1 MSKKIISL
9 LLSLV
14 LVVSMV
20 AVAAVSVSA
29 EVDDEGRYTPS
40 EGTDTNRYYFYMPSD
55 WYNEY
60 SDTAGIYWWIG
71 TDPADPWPGY
81 IAHPTEMENIYY
93 CDVPTD
99 TTTIIWNNGFD
110 GGNDST
116 APEYTK
122 AIQTIDIACQFYSDG
137 DSDVYT
143 TDFYTAME
151 ESYNGDKAALG
162 NFADNFFYDDVYD
175 LGFVFNMN
183 NMIYVIN
190 PEMVSENYQGKIT
203 SGGEWYFYY
212 GNGEYGTYPTR
223 EAAEA
228 NGAVFSS
235 DYQPAKDAPATEPTT
250 VVSTEAT
257 EAETTG
263 APVTEPATSAQSPY
277 LTVNAISNYFP
288 SATAEYNEDTNEITV
303 TYSMKSSKDVLDTQ
317 WYLTYDPEV
326 LTYSS
331 KNTVTSVAPTITGGS
346 YINEE
351 RKGLL
356 KYNASNLNLYDFS
369 SAETPFVQMI
379 FEVKDLSATAPV
391 TTTIDLTVDVLRVS
405 ALDLDTF
412 MEDSNEEVILV
423 DFCTVYDN
431 EQTATVTVTRNTSLT
446 ESTFVPTTEPTTV
459 APTTEEPTT
468 EAPTTVEP
476 TTAEPTEEYPN
487 LKVTATSNYFPEANA
502 VYDRTTNEVTVT
514 YSLNTTKN
522 VLDTQWYLEYD
533 SEILTPSSKNTLES
547 VCPVIG
553 TNAIM
558 NTARKNIVKYNAT
571 NLTLFDFSSAETI
584 FVQFVFDV
592 NDLTGMS
599 DPVSTTIDLTVDVL
613 RVSEINAETGRSDAD
628 KELILVDNCVASESQ
643 EALDAVVS
651 KGTTLNESTVEPDTQ
666 PTTEAPTTPAAEST
680 YVVAGSEELCGA
692 LWNGTPAEVPEN
704 VMVKDGDYYVKTFE
718 AVEPAEGLQIK
729 IVENP
734 ADGGEQVWIGD
745 ATGNNITFN
754 VTEVCD
760 VTVTYDPVTGDIE
773 VLGDYVQMVT
783 ELKVDSMRV
792 VGNGDG
798 TWLNG
803 VNWGVADDANL
814 MTEVS
819 DKVYQIIYED
829 VEMFDGYQFKFAAN
843 GSWADNWGGAFEA
856 LDVAT
861 DANYN
866 GDNISFEVAYDL
878 ADVTITL
885 DLTDFNYADK
895 TGAKFTVSVVEVTEE
910 PTVEPTE
917 EPTEEPTT
925 VEPTEEPTE
934 EPTTVE
940 PTEEPTTA
948 EPTEE
953 PTEESTTVE
962 PTEATTIA
970 PATDAT
976 SATGSSSTADTPSG
990 GNGTVQTGNVSF
1002 AVIILSILIGAT
1014 FVMFVLRK
1022 KETF

>member
-9 LLSLV
+9 LLSLM

-29 EVDDEGRYTPS
+29 EVDEQGRYTPS
-40 EGTDTNRYYFYMPSD
+40 EGTDTYRYYFYMPSD

-60 SDTAGIYWWIG
+60 ADTAGIYWWIG

-81 IAHPTEMENIYY
+81 IAHPTEMDNIYY

-110 GGNDST
+110 GGNDPT
-116 APEYTK
+116 APEYPK

-162 NFADNFFYDDVYD
+162 SYADNFFYDDVYD

-228 NGAVFSS
+228 NGAVFTS
-235 DYQPAKDAPATEPTT
+235 DYQPAKDAPVTEPTT
-250 VVSTEAT
+250 EAPTDAT
-257 EAETTG
+257 EVEPTD
-263 APVTEPATSAQSPY
+263 APVTEPATSSQSPY

-288 SATAEYNEDTNEITV
+288 SATAEYNEETKEITV

-331 KNTVTSVAPTITGGS
+331 KNTVTSIAPTITGGS
-346 YINEE
+346 YINEYE
-351 RKGLL
+351 KGLL
-356 KYNASNLNLYDFS
+356 KFNATNLNLYDFS

-379 FEVKDLSATAPV
+379 FEVNDLSATAPV

-405 ALDLDTF
+405 ILDPDTL
-412 MEDSNEEVILV
+412 MEDSDEEVILV

-431 EQTATVTVTRNTSLT
+431 EQTATVTVERNTSLT
-446 ESTFVPTTEPTTV
+446 QSTFVPATEPVTTV

-468 EAPTTVEP
+468 EEPTTVEP
-476 TTAEPTEEYPN
+476 TTAEPTEKYPN
-487 LKVTATSNYFPEANA
+487 LEVTATSNYFPEASA
-502 VYDRTTNEVTVT
+502 VYDSTTNEVTVT
-514 YSLNTTKN
+514 YYLQTTKN

-533 SEILTPSSKNTLES
+533 SEILSLSSKNTLES
-547 VCPVIG
+547 ICPAIG
-553 TNAIM
+553 TAATM
-558 NTARKNIVKYNAT
+558 NTGHKNKVKYNAT
-571 NLTLFDFSSAETI
+571 NLALFDFSSAETP
-584 FVQFVFDV
+584 FAQFVFDV
-592 NDLTGMS
+592 NDLAGMG
-599 DPVSTTIDLTVDVL
+599 DPVSTAINLTVDVL
-613 RVSEINAETGRSDAD
+613 RVSEVDPETLRSDD
-628 KELILVDNCVASESQ
+628 EKELILVDNCVMSESQ
-643 EALDAVVS
+643 EALDATVS
-651 KGTTLNESTVEPDTQ
+651 KRTVLTESTVVPDTQ
-666 PTTEAPTTPAAEST
+666 PTTEVPTVPVVEST
-680 YVVAGSEELCGA
+680 YVVAGSEELCGIP
-692 LWNGTPAEVPEN
+692 WNGTPAEAPEN
-704 VMVKDGDYYVKTFE
+704 VMVKEGDYYVKTFE
-718 AVEPAEGLQIK
+718 AVEPAEALQLK
-729 IVENP
+729 VVENL
-734 ADGGEQVWIGD
+734 ADGTQNWIGD

-754 VTEVCD
+754 VTETCD
-760 VTVTYDPVTGDIE
+760 VTVTYDPATGQIE

-783 ELKVDSMRV
+783 ELKIDAMRA

-803 VNWGVADDANL
+803 ANWNPADDSNL
-814 MTEVS
+814 MTEIS
-819 DKVYQIIYED
+819 DKVYQITYKNI
-829 VEMFDGYQFKFAAN
+829 EMFDGYQVKFAAN

-856 LDVAT
+856 VDVAT
-861 DANYN
+861 DASYN
-866 GDNISFEVAYDL
+866 GDNITFDVVYDL
-878 ADVTITL
+878 ADVTLTL
-885 DLTDFNYADK
+885 DLTNFNYADK
-895 TGAKFTVSVVEVTEE
+895 TGAKFTVSVTEVTEE
-910 PTVEPTE
+910 PTVAPTE
-917 EPTEEPTT
+917 EPTEEPTQA
-925 VEPTEEPTE
+925 PTEEPTE
-934 EPTTVE
+934 EPTQ
-940 PTEEPTTA
+940 
-948 EPTEE
+948 
-953 PTEESTTVE
+953 
-962 PTEATTIA
+962 A
-970 PATDAT
+970 PTDAPSTDST
-976 SATGSSSTADTPSG
+976 SATGTSTSSDSTADTPSG
-990 GNGTVQTGNVSF
+990 GNGTVQTGDASF